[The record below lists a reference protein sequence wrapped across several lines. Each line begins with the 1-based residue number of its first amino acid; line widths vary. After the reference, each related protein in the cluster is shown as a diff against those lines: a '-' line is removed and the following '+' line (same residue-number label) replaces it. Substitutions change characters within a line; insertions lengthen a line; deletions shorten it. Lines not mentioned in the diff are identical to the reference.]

1 MDDVTQTAYEAM
13 LTRDWDGLRLLLH
26 PYLHWTTSDG
36 TRIRGRVAVM
46 ERLRRAAPPAAPRRS
61 GIARW
66 ADLPLAR
73 AIDRAMSLK
82 VSDGRRGSEPCA
94 EQ

>member
-1 MDDVTQTAYEAM
+1 MDEDPVFVDDVTQTAYEAM

-36 TRIRGRVAVM
+36 TRIRGRVTVM
-46 ERLRRAAPPAAPRRS
+46 ERLRHAAPPAAPDVVELRD
-61 GIARW
+61 GQIYRW
-66 ADLPLAR
+66 QEPLR
-73 AIDRAMSLK
+73 
-82 VSDGRRGSEPCA
+82 